1 MEHFTAKDISV
12 IIKACKDS
20 GVSSLDC
27 GGLKLSFHA
36 EESAAEPEPIQ
47 GQFFNGGS
55 DEVDH
60 KKLSE
65 MRADENQELQD
76 LELQNLMISDPVA
89 FEQHMRHDEGEQ
101 YERPQ

>member
-27 GGLKLSFHA
+27 GGLKLSFHV
-36 EESAAEPEPIQ
+36 EEPAADPEPFQ
-47 GQFFNGGS
+47 GDSKFTDL
-55 DEVDH
+55 DEGDPEDLAERH
-60 KKLSE
+60 AE
-65 MRADENQELQD
+65 ENQELRD

-89 FEQHMRHDEGEQ
+89 FEQHMK
-101 YERPQ
+101 YEDGAS